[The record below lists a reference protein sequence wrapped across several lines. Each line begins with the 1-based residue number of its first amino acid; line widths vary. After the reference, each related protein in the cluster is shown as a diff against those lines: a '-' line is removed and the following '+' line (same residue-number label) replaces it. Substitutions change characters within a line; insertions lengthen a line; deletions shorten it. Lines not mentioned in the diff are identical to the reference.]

1 MKAIFCTEYGMPDT
15 LQLKETAKPEPKA
28 DEVLIK
34 IMASSATA
42 ADSMMRQG
50 KPKYGRLF
58 LGLRKPKYPMTG
70 TAFAGVIE
78 SVGNKVS
85 QFKNGDRVFGES
97 VFGSGTNAE
106 YVAVAENLVISHIP
120 ENMSFEQAAPI
131 CDGALTS
138 LNMLQRL
145 SSIKKGQTVLI
156 NGASGSLGTAGIQL
170 AKHFGAHVTAVCSGS
185 NHELVRFLGA
195 DEVIDY
201 RQQDFCMLGKSYDI
215 IYDTVG
221 TLSFSSC
228 KPVLNNNGIFVSPV
242 LSIKLLSQV
251 IGSAIF
257 GNKKAKFDATG
268 LLPPKEL
275 MALLKQLLP
284 LYENGQLKTVIDKT
298 FNLADTADAHRYIDT
313 GRKKGNVVIV
323 ND

>member
-1 MKAIFCTEYGMPDT
+1 MKAIFCTEYGMSDT

-28 DEVLIK
+28 DEVLIN

-50 KPKYGRLF
+50 KPTYGRLF
-58 LGLRKPKYPMTG
+58 LGLRRPKFPMTG
-70 TAFAGVIE
+70 TGFAGVVE
-78 SVGNKVS
+78 SIGNEVS
-85 QFKNGDRVFGES
+85 QFKIGDRVFGES

-106 YVAVAENLVISHIP
+106 YVAAPENLVISHIP

-145 SSIKKGQTVLI
+145 SSIKSGQKVLI

-185 NHELVRFLGA
+185 NHELVRSLGA

-201 RQQDFCMLGKSYDI
+201 RQQNVCQLDKSYDI
-215 IYDTVG
+215 IYDSVG
-221 TLSFSSC
+221 TLKFSAC
-228 KPVLNNNGIFVSPV
+228 KPVLNVNGIFVSPV
-242 LSIKLLSQV
+242 LSIKLLLQV
-251 IGSAIF
+251 FLSSIF

-268 LLPPKEL
+268 LLPTEEL

-284 LYENGQLKTVIDKT
+284 LYENGQLKTVMDKT
-298 FNLADTADAHRYIDT
+298 YKLADTADAHRYVDT